1 MVKLTNVLALEMV
14 LGMAEVQANV
24 ELVEKLTKMK
34 EQFEKKNKSSV
45 GADGKKVLTVEQK
58 KNEVLKETILEV
70 LARYEEPK
78 QVKDLITENEE
89 LSEYTGQK
97 ISALITQLVK
107 AEKVVKV
114 ADKKVSKF
122 QIAYKKSGDISPLT

>member
-1 MVKLTNVLALEMV
+1 MTKLTNVLALEMV

-45 GADGKKVLTVEQK
+45 GADGKKVLTAEQK
-58 KNEVLKETILEV
+58 KNEGLKETILEI
-70 LARYEEPK
+70 LTRYEEPK
-78 QVKDLITENEE
+78 QVKDLIAENEE
-89 LSEYTGQK
+89 LASYTGQK

-107 AEKVVKV
+107 AEKVIKV
-114 ADKKVSKF
+114 VDKKASKF
-122 QIAYKKSGDISPLT
+122 QLA

>member
-45 GADGKKVLTVEQK
+45 GADGKKVLTAEQK
-58 KNEVLKETILEV
+58 KNEGLKEIILEV
-70 LARYEEPK
+70 LTRYEEPK
-78 QVKDLITENEE
+78 QVKDLIAENEE
-89 LSEYTGQK
+89 LASYTGQK

-114 ADKKVSKF
+114 VDKKASKF
-122 QIAYKKSGDISPLT
+122 QLA

>member
-45 GADGKKVLTVEQK
+45 GADGKKVLTVEQR

-114 ADKKVSKF
+114 IDKKASKF
-122 QIAYKKSGDISPLT
+122 QIA

>member
-45 GADGKKVLTVEQK
+45 GADGKKVLTVEQR

-97 ISALITQLVK
+97 ISALMTQLVK

-122 QIAYKKSGDISPLT
+122 QLA

>member
-45 GADGKKVLTVEQK
+45 GADGKKVLTAEQK
-58 KNEVLKETILEV
+58 KNEILKETILEV
-70 LARYEEPK
+70 LTRYEEPK
-78 QVKDLITENEE
+78 QVKDLIAENEE
-89 LSEYTGQK
+89 LASYTGQK

-114 ADKKVSKF
+114 IDKKASKF
-122 QIAYKKSGDISPLT
+122 QLA

>member
-1 MVKLTNVLALEMV
+1 MTKLTNVLALEMV

-45 GADGKKVLTVEQK
+45 GADGKKILTAEQK
-58 KNEVLKETILEV
+58 KNEGLKETILEV
-70 LARYEEPK
+70 LTRYEEPK
-78 QVKDLITENEE
+78 QIKELIAENEE
-89 LSEYTGQK
+89 LASYTGQK
-97 ISALITQLVK
+97 ISALITQLLK

-114 ADKKVSKF
+114 VDKNVSKF
-122 QIAYKKSGDISPLT
+122 QLA

>member
-45 GADGKKVLTVEQK
+45 GADGKKVLTAEQK
-58 KNEVLKETILEV
+58 KNEGLKETILEV
-70 LARYEEPK
+70 LTRYEEPK
-78 QVKDLITENEE
+78 QIKDLIAENEE
-89 LSEYTGQK
+89 LVNYTGQK
-97 ISALITQLVK
+97 ISALMAQLVK
-107 AEKVVKV
+107 AEKVIKV
-114 ADKKVSKF
+114 IDKKASKF
-122 QIAYKKSGDISPLT
+122 QLA

>member
-14 LGMAEVQANV
+14 LGMKEVQANV

-45 GADGKKVLTVEQK
+45 GADGKKVLTAEQK
-58 KNEVLKETILEV
+58 KNEILKETILEI

-78 QVKDLITENEE
+78 QVKDLISENEE
-89 LSEYTGQK
+89 LTEYTGQK
-97 ISALITQLVK
+97 ISALMTQLVK

-122 QIAYKKSGDISPLT
+122 QLA

>member
-1 MVKLTNVLALEMV
+1 MTKLTNVLALEMV
-14 LGMAEVQANV
+14 LGMKEVQANV

-45 GADGKKVLTVEQK
+45 GADGKKILTAEQK
-58 KNEVLKETILEV
+58 KNEGLKETILEV
-70 LARYEEPK
+70 LTRYEEPK
-78 QVKDLITENEE
+78 QVKELIAENEE
-89 LSEYTGQK
+89 LASYTGQK

-114 ADKKVSKF
+114 IDKKASKF
-122 QIAYKKSGDISPLT
+122 QIA

>member
-45 GADGKKVLTVEQK
+45 GADGKKVLTVEQR
-58 KNEVLKETILEV
+58 KNEVLKETILEI

-78 QVKDLITENEE
+78 QVKDLISENEE
-89 LSEYTGQK
+89 LASYTGQK
-97 ISALITQLVK
+97 ISSLITQLVK

-114 ADKKVSKF
+114 IDKKASKF
-122 QIAYKKSGDISPLT
+122 QLA

>member
-1 MVKLTNVLALEMV
+1 MEKLTNVKALEMV
-14 LGMAEVQANV
+14 LGMAEVQVNV

-45 GADGKKVLTVEQK
+45 GADGKKVLTVEQR

-122 QIAYKKSGDISPLT
+122 QLA

>member
-45 GADGKKVLTVEQK
+45 GADGKKVLTVEQR
-58 KNEVLKETILEV
+58 KNEVLKETILEI

-97 ISALITQLVK
+97 ISALMTQLVK

-122 QIAYKKSGDISPLT
+122 QLA

>member
-1 MVKLTNVLALEMV
+1 MTKLTNVLALEMV

-45 GADGKKVLTVEQK
+45 GADGKKVLTAEQK
-58 KNEVLKETILEV
+58 KNEILKETILEI
-70 LARYEEPK
+70 LTRYEEPK
-78 QVKDLITENEE
+78 QVKDLIAENEE
-89 LSEYTGQK
+89 LASYTGQK

-107 AEKVVKV
+107 AEKVIKV
-114 ADKKVSKF
+114 VDKKASKF
-122 QIAYKKSGDISPLT
+122 QLA

>member
-14 LGMAEVQANV
+14 LGMKEVQANV

-45 GADGKKVLTVEQK
+45 GADGKKVLTAEQK
-58 KNEVLKETILEV
+58 KNEGLKETILEV
-70 LARYEEPK
+70 LTRYEEPK
-78 QVKDLITENEE
+78 QIKELIAENEE
-89 LSEYTGQK
+89 LASYTGQK
-97 ISALITQLVK
+97 ISALITQLLK

-114 ADKKVSKF
+114 VDKKASKF
-122 QIAYKKSGDISPLT
+122 QLA

>member
-1 MVKLTNVLALEMV
+1 MTKLTNVLALEMV

-45 GADGKKVLTVEQK
+45 GADGKKVLTAEQK
-58 KNEVLKETILEV
+58 KNEILKETILEV
-70 LARYEEPK
+70 LTRYEEPK
-78 QVKDLITENEE
+78 QVKDLIAENEE
-89 LSEYTGQK
+89 LASYTGQK
-97 ISALITQLVK
+97 ISALMTQLLK

-114 ADKKVSKF
+114 IDKKASKF
-122 QIAYKKSGDISPLT
+122 QIA